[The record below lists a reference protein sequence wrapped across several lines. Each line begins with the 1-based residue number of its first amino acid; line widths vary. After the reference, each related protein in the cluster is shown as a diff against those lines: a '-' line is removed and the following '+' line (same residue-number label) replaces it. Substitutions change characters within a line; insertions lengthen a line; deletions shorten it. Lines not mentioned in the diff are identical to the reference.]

1 MGLPAEMLH
10 TLAGAESSRG
20 ARDAMVDYQ
29 SGSRTALVQVRHP
42 VVARWLMGDPR
53 RGATLLAM
61 AVYGAIRRERDDV
74 LATEECAA
82 MDAVLAALSARG

>member
-1 MGLPAEMLH
+1 M
-10 TLAGAESSRG
+10 
-20 ARDAMVDYQ
+20 
-29 SGSRTALVQVRHP
+29 
-42 VVARWLMGDPR
+42 VARWLMGDPR